1 MDGRITVESKLKEGS
16 VFRVE
21 LEFDKAQESSAART
35 ELNGMLPAAQ
45 LHRKLLEGRRFL
57 VAEDNQINAEIIRE
71 LLAVYGAGCEVEPDG
86 AQAVRAFLEKEP
98 GTYDAILMDI
108 QMPVMN
114 GYEAAGAIRALSRP
128 DAETIPII
136 AITANAFSEDVQKAL
151 EAGMNTH
158 VAKPIDMNLLGDALR
173 MVLDN
178 GLLRKKAGTRQK
190 LR

>member
-1 MDGRITVESKLKEGS
+1 M
-16 VFRVE
+16 
-21 LEFDKAQESSAART
+21 
-35 ELNGMLPAAQ
+35 MP
-45 LHRKLLEGRRFL
+45 
-57 VAEDNQINAEIIRE
+57 
-71 LLAVYGAGCEVEPDG
+71 
-86 AQAVRAFLEKEP
+86 
-98 GTYDAILMDI
+98 LMDI

-178 GLLRKKAGTRQK
+178 GHTP
-190 LR
+190 